1 MLIEDNFIK
10 IRSELISRLRKM
22 HVKKDSNFEKLA
34 IKTFRFQAEHNPTYK
49 AFVDLL

>member
-22 HVKKDSNFEKLA
+22 HVKKDYKLKKIK
-34 IKTFRFQAEHNPTYK
+34 IKTFEQSYAYK
-49 AFVDLL
+49 RKIRSGCQ